1 MLIGPYSI
9 PQLIN
14 QYKTPNG
21 RKMLQGNVTWLTFG
35 FILWFTALGMLLFYW
50 DKLEVWAK
58 LLGLLGLFFNAGGQL
73 FTIVV
78 VSLSTMDQH

>member
-1 MLIGPYSI
+1 MLLGPYSI
-9 PQLIN
+9 PQLISR
-14 QYKTPNG
+14 YETPDG
-21 RKMLQGNVTWLTFG
+21 RRMLQSNVLWLTFG

-58 LLGLLGLFFNAGGQL
+58 LLGLVGLFFNAGGQL
-73 FTIVV
+73 FTIVI